1 MPQFSYNFFL
11 TAPFARNSRNQIVEC
26 LEFGAPLCSPKQAW
40 ITGHNAAGSLLTIAD
55 FSENQ
60 IECLRDLSHHQFL
73 EQLRL
78 HHNRISFIEGLHGL
92 RYLQVLDLSF
102 NNISVIEGLDNL
114 PIKELR
120 LKGNKIKQLNG
131 LDKLPHLTHLD
142 VSENSIISLSQLA
155 LCSNLVHLDVSFN
168 NIEYIRQVEYLQGI
182 QWLTALVLGS
192 NPCELKDLYRLRVL
206 FRLPKLLFLDNTEAS
221 LEDKVTF
228 YFL

>member
-1 MPQFSYNFFL
+1 MS
-11 TAPFARNSRNQIVEC
+11 
-26 LEFGAPLCSPKQAW
+26 
-40 ITGHNAAGSLLTIAD
+40 
-55 FSENQ
+55 
-60 IECLRDLSHHQFL
+60 DLSHHQFL

-114 PIKELR
+114 PIKELC

-182 QWLTALVLGS
+182 QWLTALVLCS

-221 LEDKVTF
+221 LEDKVTYIF
-228 YFL
+228 PVKIYLLWCD